1 MQSERVSRC
10 VMKLH
15 DAITQTL
22 ESDVPLKDGKPD
34 WDHVLVPALSGGG
47 ASLTLGEVRTTGSD
61 AWSSL
66 RSSAR
71 ISTVRPIAPAEP
83 AAG

>member
-10 VMKLH
+10 VMILH

-22 ESDVPLKDGKPD
+22 ESDVPIKDGKPD
-34 WDHVLVPALSGGG
+34 WEHVLVPAFRGGG

-61 AWSSL
+61 AWWWPRSL
-66 RSSAR
+66 LQ
-71 ISTVRPIAPAEP
+71 
-83 AAG
+83 